1 MDKNTRKDVS
11 NHQISEH
18 TLLLF
23 QLNMDANDF
32 FFCKLY
38 INAIPYNIT
47 LRHTY
52 ERTKNNGLNE
62 KK

>member
-32 FFCKLY
+32 FLQIVY
-38 INAIPYNIT
+38 
-47 LRHTY
+47 
-52 ERTKNNGLNE
+52 
-62 KK
+62 